1 MSVSVTQEFVRK
13 PDMSV
18 TRAVTVKSSQ
28 SAQIKNVHV
37 QVEIRLSL
45 KIFKKF
51 FFFRLLL

>member
-1 MSVSVTQEFVRK
+1 MIDRYFLEIIQMSVSVTQEFVMK

-45 KIFKKF
+45 KI
-51 FFFRLLL
+51 